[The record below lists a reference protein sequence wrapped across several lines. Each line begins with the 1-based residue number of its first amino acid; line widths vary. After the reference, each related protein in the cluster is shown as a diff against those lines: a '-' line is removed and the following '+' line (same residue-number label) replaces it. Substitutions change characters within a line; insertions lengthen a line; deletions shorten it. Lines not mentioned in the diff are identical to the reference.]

1 MYTMNYQQ
9 LDSKFIRHG
18 LILVFITL
26 LLDIIGIAI
35 ISPILPEYFAQLTGK
50 DISKA
55 SLEGGRVLV
64 AYSAMQFLFAPVIGN
79 LSDCYGRRP
88 ILLISIISFAI
99 DNLICAIAWSYSMLF
114 IGRLLSGVSS
124 ASFATCTAYLA
135 DISDEKTRTRNFGL
149 LGIASGLGFI
159 LGSFIGGFLGQFGPR
174 VPFYFAAGF
183 SLINFIFAWVMLPE
197 TLPMRN
203 RRTFDIKRAN
213 PLGALLQLKQYPT
226 VLWVLFVFFLY
237 WFAESVWPSI
247 WAFIAKERYDWS
259 TLSIGLSYSVFGI
272 GQIIVVA
279 LILPYF
285 SKRWSNWHIA
295 MVGLLFASAAMFGYT
310 FATQGWMVYVVFAC
324 TMLEYLVHAPIRAI
338 ASAQVPANAQ
348 GELQGAMTS
357 VISLSSIFGPI
368 FYMLLFERFTHEGAV
383 FYFSGAPFV
392 GSFCVLVVTTIVFAL
407 RVR

>member
-1 MYTMNYQQ
+1 M
-9 LDSKFIRHG
+9 
-18 LILVFITL
+18 
-26 LLDIIGIAI
+26 
-35 ISPILPEYFAQLTGK
+35 
-50 DISKA
+50 
-55 SLEGGRVLV
+55 
-64 AYSAMQFLFAPVIGN
+64 
-79 LSDCYGRRP
+79 
-88 ILLISIISFAI
+88 
-99 DNLICAIAWSYSMLF
+99 
-114 IGRLLSGVSS
+114 
-124 ASFATCTAYLA
+124 
-135 DISDEKTRTRNFGL
+135 
-149 LGIASGLGFI
+149 
-159 LGSFIGGFLGQFGPR
+159 
-174 VPFYFAAGF
+174 
-183 SLINFIFAWVMLPE
+183 
-197 TLPMRN
+197 
-203 RRTFDIKRAN
+203 
-213 PLGALLQLKQYPT
+213 
-226 VLWVLFVFFLY
+226 
-237 WFAESVWPSI
+237 
-247 WAFIAKERYDWS
+247 
-259 TLSIGLSYSVFGI
+259 SIGLSYSVFGI